1 MATKRYIV
9 TLDDVRKK
17 YPSPPSWI
25 RITTITMLCKFM
37 CDLDIE
43 KIRAAF
49 ADGPIRIRRK
59 GALTNGFEWSLKN
72 TAFYNQ
78 VTVGYEDQ
86 YSNKS
91 IKMFPNG
98 SVQVAGCS
106 DLRDCKRIMHQLS
119 FLVEKILKK
128 DIATTSTVNG
138 FRGPVS
144 GNTFELYVTDRFAE
158 TEPDVNWQVDGLN
171 DVAGKMTVL
180 DFKHEYGKFQDQ
192 PYNYRLTMNV
202 DQEQELPEPGS
213 SVDLSFFYKE
223 PLKIENFRVVMINT
237 NFSMNSTVDLMK
249 VIDVLSEDEMFMIS
263 LTPMTMN
270 GDLFDHNFIVSF
282 NPERYSA
289 VKVKFNPASNTKQV
303 TASIFSTGKII
314 VTGAE
319 TLREIALAYEV
330 LNEKLQSTKIEA
342 TKADTFDV
350 IKGSKFDDIVSKLR
364 QEGVKRF

>member
-17 YPSPPSWI
+17 YHPSPPSWI

-37 CDLDIE
+37 CDVDIE

-59 GALTNGFEWSLKN
+59 GALTNGFEWSLKS

-106 DLRDCKRIMHQLS
+106 DLRDCKRIMNQLA
-119 FLVEKILKK
+119 FLVQRILE
-128 DIATTSTVNG
+128 
-138 FRGPVS
+138 R
-144 GNTFELYVTDRFAE
+144 E
-158 TEPDVNWQVDGLN
+158 
-171 DVAGKMTVL
+171 
-180 DFKHEYGKFQDQ
+180 
-192 PYNYRLTMNV
+192 
-202 DQEQELPEPGS
+202 
-213 SVDLSFFYKE
+213 E
-223 PLKIENFRVVMINT
+223 PLKMENFRVVMINT
-237 NFSMNSTVDLMK
+237 NFSMNSSVNLMK
-249 VIDVLSEDEMFMIS
+249 VIDVLSVEPKFV
-263 LTPMTMN
+263 
-270 GDLFDHNFIVSF
+270 VSF

-289 VKVKFNPASNTKQV
+289 VKVKFHPADNTKQV

-330 LNEKLQSTKIEA
+330 LNEKLQTTKIEA
-342 TKADTFDV
+342 TKEDTFDV
-350 IKGSKFDDIVSKLR
+350 IKGNKFDDIVSKLK
-364 QEGVKRF
+364 QEGVVRF

>member
-9 TLDDVRKK
+9 TLDEVRKK

-25 RITTITMLCKFM
+25 RITTITMLCKFT
-37 CDLDIE
+37 CDIDIE

-59 GALTNGFEWSLKN
+59 GALTNGFEWSLKS

-78 VTVGYEDQ
+78 VSVGYEDQ

-106 DLRDCKRIMHQLS
+106 DLRDCKRIMRQLS
-119 FLVEKILKK
+119 FLVQRILE
-128 DIATTSTVNG
+128 
-138 FRGPVS
+138 R
-144 GNTFELYVTDRFAE
+144 E
-158 TEPDVNWQVDGLN
+158 
-171 DVAGKMTVL
+171 
-180 DFKHEYGKFQDQ
+180 
-192 PYNYRLTMNV
+192 
-202 DQEQELPEPGS
+202 
-213 SVDLSFFYKE
+213 E

-237 NFSMNSTVDLMK
+237 NFSMNSSVNLMK
-249 VIDVLSEDEMFMIS
+249 VIEVLAAENKFNIERLPTNP
-263 LTPMTMN
+263 LTEN
-270 GDLFDHNFIVSF
+270 DRFIVSF

-289 VKVKFNPASNTKQV
+289 VKVKFHPAANTKQV

-330 LNEKLQSTKIEA
+330 LNEKLQSTKLEA
-342 TKADTFDV
+342 TKEDTFDV
-350 IKGSKFDDIVSKLR
+350 IKGSKFDDIVRKLK

>member
-17 YPSPPSWI
+17 YHPSPPSWI

-37 CDLDIE
+37 CDVDIE

-59 GALTNGFEWSLKN
+59 GALTNGFEWSLKS

-106 DLRDCKRIMHQLS
+106 DLRDCKRIMNQLA
-119 FLVEKILKK
+119 FLVQRILE
-128 DIATTSTVNG
+128 
-138 FRGPVS
+138 R
-144 GNTFELYVTDRFAE
+144 E
-158 TEPDVNWQVDGLN
+158 
-171 DVAGKMTVL
+171 
-180 DFKHEYGKFQDQ
+180 
-192 PYNYRLTMNV
+192 
-202 DQEQELPEPGS
+202 
-213 SVDLSFFYKE
+213 E
-223 PLKIENFRVVMINT
+223 PLKMENFRVVMINT
-237 NFSMNSTVDLMK
+237 NFSMNSSVNLMK
-249 VIDVLSEDEMFMIS
+249 VIDVLSADPSFV
-263 LTPMTMN
+263 
-270 GDLFDHNFIVSF
+270 VSF

-289 VKVKFNPASNTKQV
+289 VKVKFHPASNTKQV
-303 TASIFSTGKII
+303 TASVFSTGKII

-330 LNEKLQSTKIEA
+330 LNEKLQKTKIEA
-342 TKADTFDV
+342 TKEDTFDV
-350 IKGSKFDDIVSKLR
+350 IKGSKFDDIVSKLK

>member
-17 YPSPPSWI
+17 YHSSPPSWI

-37 CDLDIE
+37 GDVDIE
-43 KIRAAF
+43 KIRSAF

-59 GALTNGFEWSLKN
+59 GALTNGFEWSLKS

-78 VTVGYEDQ
+78 VSVGYEDQ

-106 DLRDCKRIMHQLS
+106 DLRDCKRIMRQLS
-119 FLVEKILKK
+119 FLVQKILE
-128 DIATTSTVNG
+128 
-138 FRGPVS
+138 R
-144 GNTFELYVTDRFAE
+144 E
-158 TEPDVNWQVDGLN
+158 
-171 DVAGKMTVL
+171 
-180 DFKHEYGKFQDQ
+180 
-192 PYNYRLTMNV
+192 
-202 DQEQELPEPGS
+202 
-213 SVDLSFFYKE
+213 E
-223 PLKIENFRVVMINT
+223 PLTIDNFRVVMINT
-237 NFSMNSTVDLMK
+237 NFSMNSSVNLMK
-249 VIDVLSEDEMFMIS
+249 VIDVLSVEPKFV
-263 LTPMTMN
+263 
-270 GDLFDHNFIVSF
+270 VSF

-289 VKVKFNPASNTKQV
+289 VKVKFHPADNTKQV

-330 LNEKLQSTKIEA
+330 LNEKLQSTKLEA
-342 TKADTFDV
+342 TKEDTFDV
-350 IKGSKFDDIVSKLR
+350 IKGNKFDDIVSKLK
-364 QEGVKRF
+364 QEGVVRF

>member
-1 MATKRYIV
+1 MAHIIVDDEYIGRVERIRKDVEELEAEEAAEVSKKELGSTTKKYIV
-9 TLDDVRKK
+9 TLDDIRKK
-17 YPSPPSWI
+17 YQSPPSWI
-25 RITTITMLCKFM
+25 RITTITMLFKFM

-119 FLVEKILKK
+119 FLVKKILE
-128 DIATTSTVNG
+128 
-138 FRGPVS
+138 R
-144 GNTFELYVTDRFAE
+144 E
-158 TEPDVNWQVDGLN
+158 
-171 DVAGKMTVL
+171 
-180 DFKHEYGKFQDQ
+180 
-192 PYNYRLTMNV
+192 
-202 DQEQELPEPGS
+202 
-213 SVDLSFFYKE
+213 E
-223 PLKIENFRVVMINT
+223 PLKIDNFRVVMINT
-237 NFSMNSTVDLMK
+237 NFSLNSSVNLMK
-249 VIDVLSEDEMFMIS
+249 VIDVLSVDQKFV
-263 LTPMTMN
+263 
-270 GDLFDHNFIVSF
+270 VSF

-289 VKVKFNPASNTKQV
+289 VKVKFHPASNTKQV

-342 TKADTFDV
+342 TKEDTFDV
-350 IKGSKFDDIVSKLR
+350 IKGSKFDDIVFKLK
-364 QEGVKRF
+364 QEGVVRF

>member
-17 YPSPPSWI
+17 YHPSPPSWI

-37 CDLDIE
+37 CDVDIE

-59 GALTNGFEWSLKN
+59 GALTNGFEWSLKS

-106 DLRDCKRIMHQLS
+106 DLRDCKRIMKQLA
-119 FLVEKILKK
+119 FLVQRIL
-128 DIATTSTVNG
+128 
-138 FRGPVS
+138 
-144 GNTFELYVTDRFAE
+144 ECE
-158 TEPDVNWQVDGLN
+158 
-171 DVAGKMTVL
+171 
-180 DFKHEYGKFQDQ
+180 
-192 PYNYRLTMNV
+192 
-202 DQEQELPEPGS
+202 
-213 SVDLSFFYKE
+213 E
-223 PLKIENFRVVMINT
+223 PLKMENFRVVMINT
-237 NFSMNSTVDLMK
+237 NFSMNSTVNLMK
-249 VIDVLSEDEMFMIS
+249 VIDELSADPKFV
-263 LTPMTMN
+263 
-270 GDLFDHNFIVSF
+270 VSF

-289 VKVKFNPASNTKQV
+289 VKVKFHPATNTKQV
-303 TASIFSTGKII
+303 TASVFSTGKII

-342 TKADTFDV
+342 TKEDTFDV
-350 IKGSKFDDIVSKLR
+350 IKGSKFDDIVNKLK

>member
-9 TLDDVRKK
+9 TLDDIRKK
-17 YPSPPSWI
+17 YTPSPPSWI

-37 CDLDIE
+37 GDVDIE
-43 KIRAAF
+43 KIRSAF

-72 TAFYNQ
+72 AAFYNQ

-106 DLRDCKRIMHQLS
+106 DLRDCKRIMRQLS
-119 FLVEKILKK
+119 FLVQSVLK
-128 DIATTSTVNG
+128 
-138 FRGPVS
+138 R
-144 GNTFELYVTDRFAE
+144 E
-158 TEPDVNWQVDGLN
+158 
-171 DVAGKMTVL
+171 
-180 DFKHEYGKFQDQ
+180 
-192 PYNYRLTMNV
+192 
-202 DQEQELPEPGS
+202 
-213 SVDLSFFYKE
+213 E
-223 PLKIENFRVVMINT
+223 PLAIDNFRVVMINT
-237 NFSMNSTVDLMK
+237 NFSMNSSVNLMK
-249 VIDVLSEDEMFMIS
+249 VIDVLSSDKKFV
-263 LTPMTMN
+263 
-270 GDLFDHNFIVSF
+270 VSF

-289 VKVKFNPASNTKQV
+289 VKVKFHPASNTKQV

-330 LNEKLQSTKIEA
+330 LNEKLQTTKIEA
-342 TKADTFDV
+342 TKEDTFDV
-350 IKGSKFDDIVSKLR
+350 IKGSKFDDIVSMLK
-364 QEGVKRF
+364 QEGVVRF

>member
-37 CDLDIE
+37 CDVDIE

-72 TAFYNQ
+72 AAFYNQ

-106 DLRDCKRIMHQLS
+106 DLRDCKRIMRQLS
-119 FLVEKILKK
+119 FLVQK
-128 DIATTSTVNG
+128 
-138 FRGPVS
+138 
-144 GNTFELYVTDRFAE
+144 
-158 TEPDVNWQVDGLN
+158 
-171 DVAGKMTVL
+171 VL
-180 DFKHEYGKFQDQ
+180 E
-192 PYNYRLTMNV
+192 R
-202 DQEQELPEPGS
+202 E
-213 SVDLSFFYKE
+213 E

-249 VIDVLSEDEMFMIS
+249 VIDILSEDEMFMPVY
-263 LTPMTMN
+263 PMMN
-270 GDLFDHNFIVSF
+270 EDEDEDEDEVFDHNFIVSF

-342 TKADTFDV
+342 TKEDTFDV
-350 IKGSKFDDIVSKLR
+350 IKGSKFVDIVNKLK

>member
-17 YPSPPSWI
+17 YHSSPPSWI

-37 CDLDIE
+37 GDVDIE
-43 KIRAAF
+43 KIRSAF

-59 GALTNGFEWSLKN
+59 GALTNGFEWSLKS

-78 VTVGYEDQ
+78 VSVGYEDQ

-106 DLRDCKRIMHQLS
+106 DLRDCKRIMRQLS
-119 FLVEKILKK
+119 FLVQKILE
-128 DIATTSTVNG
+128 
-138 FRGPVS
+138 R
-144 GNTFELYVTDRFAE
+144 E
-158 TEPDVNWQVDGLN
+158 
-171 DVAGKMTVL
+171 
-180 DFKHEYGKFQDQ
+180 
-192 PYNYRLTMNV
+192 
-202 DQEQELPEPGS
+202 
-213 SVDLSFFYKE
+213 E
-223 PLKIENFRVVMINT
+223 PLTIDNFRVVMINT
-237 NFSMNSTVDLMK
+237 NFSMNSSVNLMK
-249 VIDVLSEDEMFMIS
+249 VIDVLSVEPKFV
-263 LTPMTMN
+263 
-270 GDLFDHNFIVSF
+270 VSF

-289 VKVKFNPASNTKQV
+289 VKVKFHPAANTKQV

-330 LNEKLQSTKIEA
+330 LNEKLQSTKLEA
-342 TKADTFDV
+342 TKEDTFDV
-350 IKGSKFDDIVSKLR
+350 IKGNKFADIVSKLK
-364 QEGVKRF
+364 QEGVVRF

>member
-17 YPSPPSWI
+17 YHSSPPSWI

-37 CDLDIE
+37 GDVDIE
-43 KIRAAF
+43 KIRSAF

-59 GALTNGFEWSLKN
+59 GALTNGFEWSLKS

-78 VTVGYEDQ
+78 VSVGYEDQ

-106 DLRDCKRIMHQLS
+106 DLRDCKRIMRQLS
-119 FLVEKILKK
+119 FLVQKILE
-128 DIATTSTVNG
+128 
-138 FRGPVS
+138 R
-144 GNTFELYVTDRFAE
+144 E
-158 TEPDVNWQVDGLN
+158 
-171 DVAGKMTVL
+171 
-180 DFKHEYGKFQDQ
+180 
-192 PYNYRLTMNV
+192 
-202 DQEQELPEPGS
+202 
-213 SVDLSFFYKE
+213 E
-223 PLKIENFRVVMINT
+223 PLTIDNFRVVMINT
-237 NFSMNSTVDLMK
+237 NFSMNSSVNLMK
-249 VIDVLSEDEMFMIS
+249 VIDVLSVEPKFV
-263 LTPMTMN
+263 
-270 GDLFDHNFIVSF
+270 VSF

-289 VKVKFNPASNTKQV
+289 VKVKFHPADNTKQV

-330 LNEKLQSTKIEA
+330 LNEKLQSTKLEA
-342 TKADTFDV
+342 TKEDTFDV
-350 IKGSKFDDIVSKLR
+350 IKGNKFADIVSKLK
-364 QEGVKRF
+364 QEGVVRF

>member
-1 MATKRYIV
+1 MG
-9 TLDDVRKK
+9 DV
-17 YPSPPSWI
+17 
-25 RITTITMLCKFM
+25 
-37 CDLDIE
+37 DIE

-72 TAFYNQ
+72 AAFYNQ

-106 DLRDCKRIMHQLS
+106 DLRDCKRIMRQLS
-119 FLVEKILKK
+119 FLVQ
-128 DIATTSTVNG
+128 
-138 FRGPVS
+138 R
-144 GNTFELYVTDRFAE
+144 VTERE
-158 TEPDVNWQVDGLN
+158 
-171 DVAGKMTVL
+171 
-180 DFKHEYGKFQDQ
+180 
-192 PYNYRLTMNV
+192 
-202 DQEQELPEPGS
+202 
-213 SVDLSFFYKE
+213 E
-223 PLKIENFRVVMINT
+223 PLKIDNFRVVMINT
-237 NFSMNSTVDLMK
+237 NFSMNSSVNLMK
-249 VIDVLSEDEMFMIS
+249 VIEVLAAENKFNVSYNPIEIEMLPTNP
-263 LTPMTMN
+263 LTEN
-270 GDLFDHNFIVSF
+270 DRFIVSF

-289 VKVKFNPASNTKQV
+289 VKVKFHPAANTKQV

-342 TKADTFDV
+342 TKEDTFDV
-350 IKGSKFDDIVSKLR
+350 IKGNKFDDIVSKLR
-364 QEGVKRF
+364 QEGVVRF

>member
-17 YPSPPSWI
+17 YHPSPPSWI

-37 CDLDIE
+37 CDVDIE
-43 KIRAAF
+43 KIRTAF

-72 TAFYNQ
+72 AAFYNQ

-106 DLRDCKRIMHQLS
+106 DLRDCKRIMKQLA
-119 FLVEKILKK
+119 FLVQRIL
-128 DIATTSTVNG
+128 
-138 FRGPVS
+138 
-144 GNTFELYVTDRFAE
+144 ECE
-158 TEPDVNWQVDGLN
+158 
-171 DVAGKMTVL
+171 
-180 DFKHEYGKFQDQ
+180 
-192 PYNYRLTMNV
+192 
-202 DQEQELPEPGS
+202 
-213 SVDLSFFYKE
+213 E
-223 PLKIENFRVVMINT
+223 PLVMENFRVVMINT
-237 NFSMNSTVDLMK
+237 NFSMNSTVNLMK
-249 VIDVLSEDEMFMIS
+249 VIDVLSVDQKFV
-263 LTPMTMN
+263 
-270 GDLFDHNFIVSF
+270 VSF

-289 VKVKFNPASNTKQV
+289 VKVKFHPATNTKQV

-342 TKADTFDV
+342 TKEDTFDV
-350 IKGSKFDDIVSKLR
+350 IKGSKFDDIVINLK
-364 QEGVKRF
+364 QEGIVRF

>member
-9 TLDDVRKK
+9 TLDDIRRK
-17 YPSPPSWI
+17 YPTPPSWI

-37 CDLDIE
+37 SDIDID

-72 TAFYNQ
+72 AAFYNQ

-106 DLRDCKRIMHQLS
+106 DLRDCKRIIHQLS
-119 FLVEKILKK
+119 FLVQSILQL
-128 DIATTSTVNG
+128 
-138 FRGPVS
+138 
-144 GNTFELYVTDRFAE
+144 E
-158 TEPDVNWQVDGLN
+158 EPI
-171 DVAGKMTVL
+171 KT
-180 DFKHEYGKFQDQ
+180 
-192 PYNYRLTMNV
+192 
-202 DQEQELPEPGS
+202 
-213 SVDLSFFYKE
+213 
-223 PLKIENFRVVMINT
+223 ENFRVVMINT
-237 NFSMNSTVDLMK
+237 NFSMNSSVNLMK
-249 VIDVLSEDEMFMIS
+249 VIEVLSADQKFV
-263 LTPMTMN
+263 
-270 GDLFDHNFIVSF
+270 VSF

-289 VKVKFNPASNTKQV
+289 VKVKFHPAANTKQV
-303 TASIFSTGKII
+303 TASVFSTGKII

-330 LNEKLQSTKIEA
+330 LNDKLQTTKLTQ
-342 TKADTFDV
+342 TKEDTFDV
-350 IKGSKFDDIVSKLR
+350 IKGTQFGDLVKKLK
-364 QEGVKRF
+364 QEGVVRF

>member
-17 YPSPPSWI
+17 YSSPPSWI

-37 CDLDIE
+37 GDVDIE

-72 TAFYNQ
+72 AAFYNQ

-106 DLRDCKRIMHQLS
+106 DLRDCKRIMRQLS
-119 FLVEKILKK
+119 FLVQ
-128 DIATTSTVNG
+128 
-138 FRGPVS
+138 R
-144 GNTFELYVTDRFAE
+144 VTERE
-158 TEPDVNWQVDGLN
+158 
-171 DVAGKMTVL
+171 
-180 DFKHEYGKFQDQ
+180 
-192 PYNYRLTMNV
+192 
-202 DQEQELPEPGS
+202 
-213 SVDLSFFYKE
+213 E
-223 PLKIENFRVVMINT
+223 PLKIDNFRVVMINT
-237 NFSMNSTVDLMK
+237 NFSMNSSVDLMK
-249 VIDVLSEDEMFMIS
+249 VIEVLAAENKFDVEYNPLEIEMLPTNP
-263 LTPMTMN
+263 LTEN
-270 GDLFDHNFIVSF
+270 DRFIVSF

-289 VKVKFNPASNTKQV
+289 VKVKFHPAANTKQV

-330 LNEKLQSTKIEA
+330 LNEKLQSTKLEA
-342 TKADTFDV
+342 TKEDTFDV
-350 IKGSKFDDIVSKLR
+350 IKGNKFADIVSKLK
-364 QEGVKRF
+364 QEGVVRF

>member
-17 YPSPPSWI
+17 YHSSPPSWI

-37 CDLDIE
+37 GDVDIE
-43 KIRAAF
+43 KIRSAF

-59 GALTNGFEWSLKN
+59 GALTNGFEWSLKSA
-72 TAFYNQ
+72 AFYNQ

-106 DLRDCKRIMHQLS
+106 DLRDCKRIMRQLS
-119 FLVEKILKK
+119 FLVQKILE
-128 DIATTSTVNG
+128 
-138 FRGPVS
+138 R
-144 GNTFELYVTDRFAE
+144 E
-158 TEPDVNWQVDGLN
+158 
-171 DVAGKMTVL
+171 
-180 DFKHEYGKFQDQ
+180 
-192 PYNYRLTMNV
+192 
-202 DQEQELPEPGS
+202 
-213 SVDLSFFYKE
+213 E
-223 PLKIENFRVVMINT
+223 PLTIDNFRVVMINT
-237 NFSMNSTVDLMK
+237 NFSMNSSVNLMK
-249 VIDVLSEDEMFMIS
+249 VIDVLSVEPKFV
-263 LTPMTMN
+263 
-270 GDLFDHNFIVSF
+270 VSF

-289 VKVKFNPASNTKQV
+289 VKVKFHPADNTKQV

-330 LNEKLQSTKIEA
+330 LNEKLQSTKLEA
-342 TKADTFDV
+342 TKEDTFDV
-350 IKGSKFDDIVSKLR
+350 IKGNKFADIVSKLK
-364 QEGVKRF
+364 QEGVVRF

>member
-17 YPSPPSWI
+17 YHPSPPSWI

-37 CDLDIE
+37 GDVDIE
-43 KIRAAF
+43 KIRSAF

-59 GALTNGFEWSLKN
+59 GALTNGFEWSLKS

-78 VTVGYEDQ
+78 VSVGYEDQ

-106 DLRDCKRIMHQLS
+106 DLRDCKRIMRQLS
-119 FLVEKILKK
+119 FLVQKILE
-128 DIATTSTVNG
+128 
-138 FRGPVS
+138 R
-144 GNTFELYVTDRFAE
+144 E
-158 TEPDVNWQVDGLN
+158 
-171 DVAGKMTVL
+171 
-180 DFKHEYGKFQDQ
+180 
-192 PYNYRLTMNV
+192 
-202 DQEQELPEPGS
+202 
-213 SVDLSFFYKE
+213 E
-223 PLKIENFRVVMINT
+223 PLTIDNFRVVMINT
-237 NFSMNSTVDLMK
+237 NFSMNSSVNLMK
-249 VIDVLSEDEMFMIS
+249 VIDVLSVEPKFV
-263 LTPMTMN
+263 
-270 GDLFDHNFIVSF
+270 VSF

-289 VKVKFNPASNTKQV
+289 VKVKFHPAANTKQV

-330 LNEKLQSTKIEA
+330 LNEKLQSTKLEA
-342 TKADTFDV
+342 TKEDTFDV
-350 IKGSKFDDIVSKLR
+350 IKGNKFADIVSKLK
-364 QEGVKRF
+364 QEGVVRF

>member
-17 YPSPPSWI
+17 YHPSPPSWI

-37 CDLDIE
+37 CDVDIE

-59 GALTNGFEWSLKN
+59 GALTNGFEWSLKS

-106 DLRDCKRIMHQLS
+106 DLRDCKRIMKQLA
-119 FLVEKILKK
+119 FLVQRIL
-128 DIATTSTVNG
+128 
-138 FRGPVS
+138 
-144 GNTFELYVTDRFAE
+144 ECE
-158 TEPDVNWQVDGLN
+158 
-171 DVAGKMTVL
+171 
-180 DFKHEYGKFQDQ
+180 
-192 PYNYRLTMNV
+192 
-202 DQEQELPEPGS
+202 
-213 SVDLSFFYKE
+213 E
-223 PLKIENFRVVMINT
+223 PLKMENFRVVMINT
-237 NFSMNSTVDLMK
+237 NFSMNSSVNLMK
-249 VIDVLSEDEMFMIS
+249 VIDVLSADPSFV
-263 LTPMTMN
+263 
-270 GDLFDHNFIVSF
+270 VSF

-289 VKVKFNPASNTKQV
+289 VKVKFHPASNTKQV
-303 TASIFSTGKII
+303 TASVFSTGKII

-330 LNEKLQSTKIEA
+330 LNEKLQKTKIEA
-342 TKADTFDV
+342 TKEDTFDV
-350 IKGSKFDDIVSKLR
+350 IKGSKFDDIVSKLK
-364 QEGVKRF
+364 QEGVVRF

>member
-17 YPSPPSWI
+17 YHPSPPSWI

-37 CDLDIE
+37 CDVDIE

-72 TAFYNQ
+72 AAFYNQ

-106 DLRDCKRIMHQLS
+106 DLRDCKRIMKQLA
-119 FLVEKILKK
+119 FLVQRIL
-128 DIATTSTVNG
+128 
-138 FRGPVS
+138 
-144 GNTFELYVTDRFAE
+144 ECE
-158 TEPDVNWQVDGLN
+158 
-171 DVAGKMTVL
+171 
-180 DFKHEYGKFQDQ
+180 
-192 PYNYRLTMNV
+192 
-202 DQEQELPEPGS
+202 
-213 SVDLSFFYKE
+213 E
-223 PLKIENFRVVMINT
+223 PLKMENFRVVMINT
-237 NFSMNSTVDLMK
+237 NFSMNSTVNLMK
-249 VIDVLSEDEMFMIS
+249 VIDELSADPKFV
-263 LTPMTMN
+263 
-270 GDLFDHNFIVSF
+270 VSF

-289 VKVKFNPASNTKQV
+289 VKVKFHPATNTKQV
-303 TASIFSTGKII
+303 TASVFSTGKII

-342 TKADTFDV
+342 TKEDTFDV
-350 IKGSKFDDIVSKLR
+350 IKGSKFDDIVNKLK